1 MANNEFQLLQL
12 TIGGEAA
19 AWSSAGFD
27 VMELPSG
34 ESVCQLGSVQ
44 LLFDPA
50 SDRGIA
56 GAAING
62 TSGIIDSLEFGEIT
76 NSASSGISIY
86 PPSIHS
92 NGVTSID
99 HLVVTTADCD
109 RTTLAFEARGIH
121 SRKVRTF
128 GDDAAK
134 MRQTFF
140 WLGDVIL
147 ELVGPDQSETS
158 GQAMFW
164 GLALISD
171 NLQETVDYL
180 GGRCTPI
187 KPAVQA
193 GRKITTIKTREIGIA
208 TSLAVM
214 SPHSKTS

>member
-1 MANNEFQLLQL
+1 MVNNEFQLLQL

-34 ESVCQLGSVQ
+34 ESTCQLGSVQ

-56 GAAING
+56 GAVING

-76 NSASSGISIY
+76 NSASSGINTY
-86 PPSIHS
+86 PPSVHS
-92 NGVTSID
+92 NGVTRID

-128 GDDAAK
+128 GDDTAK

-158 GQAMFW
+158 GHAMFW

-171 NLQETVDYL
+171 NLQETADYL
-180 GGRCTPI
+180 GGRCTPV